1 MTNISDFKLNL
12 EKISSFKPVNDCY
25 AITSGQIT
33 KNTPQLALSCYDDR
47 LYIYNPDG
55 NKVNIMDWSTNFTCL
70 AIGDIKGT
78 KDNCL
83 VTGSVDG
90 FVRVIDGNGRL
101 VWSVE
106 LSDTIKSV
114 DLGDFDFDHAV
125 EVLVAAQSNTAI
137 LIKSDGSIVWR
148 KNFPSTIVTAQI
160 ADIDQN
166 DQNNA
171 IVYENDGKIHILNAE
186 GELERTI
193 NIGMR
198 ISRGCLLRIGRM
210 IFVATSS
217 TDTLRIWDIS
227 DNPKEV
233 FKFQENDRIR
243 ILTSGK
249 LFDSKNDSLV
259 IMTKNG
265 QISILRAVLTLLDSE
280 GLNKKEEFADRGV
293 DLNEV
298 RPLIIELSKSFGV
311 AGIPISRL
319 YDRYLSEYRSRIP
332 YKKFYSSLLHFQSL
346 GYLGG
351 RIDHLGTPGISED
364 DLLIITADRFFCM
377 FCNTQFSTLKE
388 HLQCDE
394 CLRFVCDE
402 CYEERKTVGFIE
414 CPFCQADST
423 HFHKT

>member
-1 MTNISDFKLNL
+1 MTTTSDFKLKL
-12 EKISSFKPVNDCY
+12 EKISSFKPINDCY

-70 AIGDIKGT
+70 AIGDIKG
-78 KDNCL
+78 KKQNCL

-90 FVRVIDGNGRL
+90 FVRVIDNSGHL
-101 VWSVE
+101 VWAVE
-106 LSDTIKSV
+106 LSDSIKSV
-114 DLGDFDFDHAV
+114 ALGDFDFDRAA
-125 EVLVAAQSNTAI
+125 EVLVAAQSNTVI
-137 LIKSDGSIVWR
+137 LIKSDGSIIWR
-148 KNFPSTIVTAQI
+148 KNFPSTIVTAHI

-166 DQNNA
+166 NQNKA

-186 GELERTI
+186 GDLEKTI

-198 ISRGCLLRIGRM
+198 ISKGCLLRIGKI
-210 IFVATSS
+210 IFLATSS
-217 TDTLRIWDIS
+217 NETLRIWDIS
-227 DNPKEV
+227 DNPKEI
-233 FKFQENDRIR
+233 FKYQEKDRIR

-265 QISILRAVLTLLDSE
+265 QISVLRSVFTLLDKD
-280 GLNKKEEFADRGV
+280 GFNKKEAFADRGV

-311 AGIPISRL
+311 AGVPITRL
-319 YDRYLSEYRSRIP
+319 HERYLSEYRSRIP
-332 YKKFYSSLLHFQSL
+332 YKDFYNSLLSFQSL

-364 DLLIITADRFFCM
+364 DLLIITTDKFFCM
-377 FCNTQFSTLKE
+377 FCNTQFSTVKE

-394 CLRFVCDE
+394 CLRFVCDD
-402 CYEERKTVGFIE
+402 CHDERKTVGFLE
-414 CPFCQADST
+414 CPFCQADSS